1 MKSDCRYPWIVP
13 ILPTVYGE
21 ELSYYECLSKLR
33 KAIAD
38 VASNTETLKAQI
50 ESMKLYQH
58 RIPVGISVANSVQ
71 TTTEQHAFDIVIISK
86 SSESMDEQSSTDS
99 IISCSIENYLSSKAF
114 VGMYQV
120 IPLYEKADI
129 VENMLSVLVCVDAAT
144 TTGQTVHKPSID
156 LTIKFTYGTDVVTAI
171 N

>member
-1 MKSDCRYPWIVP
+1 MKSDCCFPWIVP
-13 ILPTVYGE
+13 ILPTVYGD

-58 RIPVGISVANSVQ
+58 RIPVGLTVTKGSN
-71 TTTEQHAFDIVIISK
+71 TTTEAHAFDIVIISK
-86 SSESMDEQSSTDS
+86 AAEAMDDQSSTDG
-99 IISCSIENYLSSKAF
+99 IISCSIENYADNKIFAS
-114 VGMYQV
+114 MYRV
-120 IPLYEKADI
+120 IPLYEKGDI
-129 VENMLSVLVCVDAAT
+129 VEDMLSALVFVDGAT
-144 TTGQTVHKPSID
+144 TAGQVICKPSVD
-156 LTIKFTYGTDVVTAI
+156 VAIKLTYGSDVVSAI